1 MSRSPGD
8 ANVPIG
14 RRVGSS
20 PVPSVVAQV
29 LYVALWLFFI
39 AMLARLV
46 ADWIQVFARQWEPRG
61 AVLVGLEAVYTVTD
75 PPLLFI
81 RRFVP
86 PLRLGSIALDL
97 AFIILIIVV
106 QILLSVVGSLR

>member
-1 MSRSPGD
+1 
-8 ANVPIG
+8 
-14 RRVGSS
+14 
-20 PVPSVVAQV
+20 
-29 LYVALWLFFI
+29 
-39 AMLARLV
+39 
-46 ADWIQVFARQWEPRG
+46 
-61 AVLVGLEAVYTVTD
+61 VYTVTD